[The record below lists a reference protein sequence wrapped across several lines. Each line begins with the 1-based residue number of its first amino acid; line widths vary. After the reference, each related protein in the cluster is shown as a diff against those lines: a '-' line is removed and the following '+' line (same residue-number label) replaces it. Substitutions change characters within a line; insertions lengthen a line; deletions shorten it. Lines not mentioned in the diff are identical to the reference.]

1 MENPFLFLFRARKKP
16 QDTVNAATTFSFG
29 YAGSGKSVKVNQER
43 KRRNAEY
50 SLNALGHAYTDAL
63 LSLLN

>member
-1 MENPFLFLFRARKKP
+1 MENPFLFLFRARNKP

-43 KRRNAEY
+43 KRRNAES
-50 SLNALGHAYTDAL
+50 SL
-63 LSLLN
+63 

>member
-1 MENPFLFLFRARKKP
+1 MENPFLFLFRARNKP

-29 YAGSGKSVKVNQER
+29 YAGSGKSIKVNQER

-50 SLNALGHAYTDAL
+50 SLNESPYYL
-63 LSLLN
+63 